1 MYVYIKAKSHVC
13 YMWHL
18 PNDNNPYYPSE
29 WGWDGGAH
37 SHKRHAFSMN
47 EPRSPLRKGLIDY
60 QPVNLYVGGIEH

>member
-1 MYVYIKAKSHVC
+1 MFTSKPRAMYVIC
-13 YMWHL
+13 GT
-18 PNDNNPYYPSE
+18 YPMTTTPITQVSG
-29 WGWDGGAH
+29 WWDGGAH